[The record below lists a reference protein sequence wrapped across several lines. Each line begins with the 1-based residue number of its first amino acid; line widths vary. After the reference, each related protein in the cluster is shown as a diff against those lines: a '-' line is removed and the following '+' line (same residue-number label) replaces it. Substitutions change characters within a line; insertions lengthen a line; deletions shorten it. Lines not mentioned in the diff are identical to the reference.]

1 MVAVATVTMVLGL
14 SVLLT
19 GVYCWRAQPPAP
31 GGCLGGILRGST
43 DL

>member
-1 MVAVATVTMVLGL
+1 MVAVATVVMVLGL
-14 SVLLT
+14 SLLFI

-31 GGCLGGILRGST
+31 GGCLRGTLWGSM